1 MILPDLTLFYRDLA
15 ARNIMMSEDNQ
26 AKIGDFG
33 LSRFLTSEEYI
44 SAKSKV
50 AYKWT
55 DPLAFQTQ
63 KFTIKS
69 DVWSYGILLM
79 EVFSYGMRPYMELS
93 AYIDRDVLTSRLLG
107 KFVT

>member
-1 MILPDLTLFYRDLA
+1 MISD
-15 ARNIMMSEDNQ
+15 DNQ

-33 LSRFLTSEEYI
+33 LSRLLTSEEYI

-55 DPLAFQTQ
+55 DPLVFQTQ
-63 KFTIKS
+63 IFTIKS

-79 EVFSYGMRPYMELS
+79 EVFSYGMKPYMEFN
-93 AYIDRDVLTSRLLG
+93 AYVDRDILTGRLLS

>member
-1 MILPDLTLFYRDLA
+1 MI
-15 ARNIMMSEDNQ
+15 SEDNQ
-26 AKIGDFG
+26 AKIGAFG

-44 SAKSKV
+44 SAKFPPKV